1 MAKLTKEELE
11 GLQQSIKDYNAIK
24 LKLAD
29 SVLHQQGIIGE
40 IGRLK
45 SQFLQQEKG
54 LIDKYGKD
62 SSINTQTGE
71 VTEVK
76 K

>member
-11 GLQQSIKDYNAIK
+11 GLQSSIKQYNAIK

-29 SVLHQQGIIGE
+29 SVLQQQGIMGE

-45 SQFLQQEKG
+45 TQFIQQEQV

>member
-11 GLQQSIKDYNAIK
+11 SLQKSVKDYNEIK

-29 SVLHQQGIIGE
+29 TVLHQQGIIGE

-45 SQFLQQEKG
+45 SQFMQQEKI

>member
-1 MAKLTKEELE
+1 MKKLTQEELQS
-11 GLQQSIKDYNAIK
+11 LQKSIKDYNAIK
-24 LKLAD
+24 LKLAET
-29 SVLHQQGIIGE
+29 VLHQQAIMGE
-40 IGRLK
+40 IGMLK
-45 SQFLQQEKG
+45 SQFLQQEKV
-54 LIDKYGKD
+54 LMDKYGKD

>member
-1 MAKLTKEELE
+1 MEKLTKEELE
-11 GLQQSIKDYNAIK
+11 SLQKSVKDYNEIK

-29 SVLHQQGIIGE
+29 TVLHQQGIIGE

-45 SQFLQQEKG
+45 SQFIQQEKI